1 MHHARNTPIT
11 KETRYFAE
19 AHPNW
24 SHTPEYIHT
33 TWFKCFSQKWH
44 WSIGVNER
52 VKKAFNGKEKIRL
65 KSTVTDW
72 KQMWLNRGD
81 DAKPINIS
89 DTVWDGL

>member
-1 MHHARNTPIT
+1 MVRN
-11 KETRYFAE
+11 EFLNGWRY
-19 AHPNW
+19 
-24 SHTPEYIHT
+24 SCTTPEIHPSRR
-33 TWFKCFSQKWH
+33 KQQKWH

-89 DTVWDGL
+89 DTV